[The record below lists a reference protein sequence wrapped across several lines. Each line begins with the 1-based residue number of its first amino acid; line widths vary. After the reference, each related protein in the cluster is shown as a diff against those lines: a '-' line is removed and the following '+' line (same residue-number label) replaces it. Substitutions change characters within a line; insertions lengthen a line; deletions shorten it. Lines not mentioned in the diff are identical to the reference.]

1 MGRCASNDAEMT
13 GQHVPA
19 VFGPCD
25 VPSERSS
32 AQGGRLAVDMGPD
45 NNDAADSPAPVAV
58 ELRSSR
64 WYGQGPFSFE
74 HRGRTMQ
81 SGFSL
86 KDYRWQSTEPGA
98 GRRAAGIL

>member
-1 MGRCASNDAEMT
+1 MSTDDGDS
-13 GQHVPA
+13 V
-19 VFGPCD
+19 
-25 VPSERSS
+25 
-32 AQGGRLAVDMGPD
+32 GG
-45 NNDAADSPAPVAV
+45 PAPVPV

-86 KDYRWQSTEPGA
+86 ADFE
-98 GRRAAGIL
+98 GRKAQDCSWAAILSY